1 MAVLGLAFGA
11 QSLRYGAVPENIINW
26 KVTARGS
33 FCPRAE
39 APDSRKNRRRLKQT
53 ARSSTEQVQTAGG
66 VDFLFAYY
74 CAASSILV
82 AVNSNLP
89 STSLTVPVA
98 VTFLDSLQSLPWNS
112 LLTSLATKK

>member
-1 MAVLGLAFGA
+1 MAGLRLAVGVRP
-11 QSLRYGAVPENIINW
+11 SRCGAVPESIINW
-26 KVTARGS
+26 K
-33 FCPRAE
+33 
-39 APDSRKNRRRLKQT
+39 KQT

-66 VDFLFAYY
+66 VGFLFAYY

-82 AVNSNLP
+82 AVNSSFP

>member
-11 QSLRYGAVPENIINW
+11 QSSRYGAVPENIINW

-33 FCPRAE
+33 FYPRAE

-66 VDFLFAYY
+66 VGFFDYHS
-74 CAASSILV
+74 AASSILV

-98 VTFLDSLQSLPWNS
+98 VTFLVSLQSLPWNS